1 MTNAAVAD
9 VSRRFR
15 RKNADTAFRTGWP
28 PQTPFVDEP
37 HRRMDRERH
46 RQPPMSTAMRSLDRA
61 CGDRVMPRLPF
72 RNPVAV
78 RSKHSRIDAYLH
90 HICCSHITAMDAPR
104 LRRQSETRPQAA
116 ATQEISRDVQQTAR
130 ITVEVASNIIDVSR
144 GASATGYPVLQC
156 RLLPQAVPHHRS
168 SWPGLSR
175 PSTSC
180 FEARKKDV
188 DGRHEAGHDV
198 EGVDVRQFA
207 SSRGFA
213 MFEPDCRR
221 SSPVMTG
228 ESASTSSDHAL

>member
-1 MTNAAVAD
+1 MTDAAVAY

-46 RQPPMSTAMRSLDRA
+46 RQPPMSPAMRSLDRA

-104 LRRQSETRPQAA
+104 LRRQSETRPQDA

-130 ITVEVASNIIDVSR
+130 KQHHRCQSRRPRIRIGVFASALIGANAVERGQTPQSRSRQIPEHGARGLGRDPSAGSSNGILFGASNY
-144 GASATGYPVLQC
+144 TNL
-156 RLLPQAVPHHRS
+156 
-168 SWPGLSR
+168 
-175 PSTSC
+175 T
-180 FEARKKDV
+180 
-188 DGRHEAGHDV
+188 
-198 EGVDVRQFA
+198 
-207 SSRGFA
+207 
-213 MFEPDCRR
+213 
-221 SSPVMTG
+221 
-228 ESASTSSDHAL
+228 